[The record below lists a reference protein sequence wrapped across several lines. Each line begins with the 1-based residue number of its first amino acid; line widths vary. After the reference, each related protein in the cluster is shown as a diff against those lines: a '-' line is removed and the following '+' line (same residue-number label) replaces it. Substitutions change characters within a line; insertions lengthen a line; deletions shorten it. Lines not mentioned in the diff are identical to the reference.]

1 MDPWAPIN
9 GLSLERY
16 AELGA
21 AIEGVTDPEKQA
33 EVVGQH
39 GVPRLDWEAAK
50 AGWTQRMADPA
61 LMGQVAKRYGAL
73 YQGALARRHGQPQQA
88 YPQQQPQPQQ
98 QQPQQPYPQ
107 QPYPQSAGAQIGSA
121 LNAFGNAFGALVESA
136 VGGFSVGSR
145 VLVQW
150 SDGKRYPGTV
160 TASQG
165 GQVEVAFPD
174 GRRVWVAQAYV
185 SFGGI

>member
-73 YQGALARRHGQPQQA
+73 YQGALARRHVHPQQPQQA
-88 YPQQQPQPQQ
+88 
-98 QQPQQPYPQ
+98 YPQ

>member
-9 GLSLERY
+9 GISLERY
-16 AELGA
+16 ADLGA

-33 EVVGQH
+33 EIVQQQGIAR
-39 GVPRLDWEAAK
+39 PDWEAAK
-50 AGWTQRMADPA
+50 AGWTARMVDPA
-61 LMGQVAKRYGAL
+61 LMGQVAQRYGAM
-73 YQGALARRHGQPQQA
+73 YQGALARKHGHAPQQP
-88 YPQQQPQPQQ
+88 YGVPQQPYAP
-98 QQPQQPYPQ
+98 QPYPQ
-107 QPYPQSAGAQIGSA
+107 QPYAQSAGHQIGSA

-136 VGGFSVGSR
+136 VGGISVGAR
-145 VLVQW
+145 VIVQW
-150 SDGKRYPGTV
+150 SDGNRYPGTV

-185 SFGGI
+185 SFAGM